1 MQALD
6 TLGRSGLLGVLLVIA
21 AFAPAAEPPTAKGVG
36 SVAVAPRIADLGS
49 GWTERRIVFAMDP
62 LDQPS
67 ELVNEAANRD
77 PSNRKALL
85 VQVRKQ
91 MQEQGALGIGY
102 FGYGFGN
109 LVYAQGRY
117 DLYISRYP
125 DHKALERQWS
135 EYAKEKDIHSDPG
148 VGEAAVWL
156 ERKANDHDYRLVLK
170 KGLFLARLECTAK
183 EEPERLVHLAKILA
197 RNIDRATEPGA
208 APNAAPPHR

>member
-6 TLGRSGLLGVLLVIA
+6 TLGRSGLLGVLLVSV
-21 AFAPAAEPPTAKGVG
+21 AFAAAAEPPTAKVAGC
-36 SVAVAPRIADLGS
+36 VAVAPRIADLGP
-49 GWTERRIVFAMDP
+49 GWTERRIVFAVDP
-62 LDQPS
+62 LDQPA
-67 ELVNEAANRD
+67 ELVNEAASRD
-77 PSNRKALL
+77 PSNRKRLL

-125 DHKALERQWS
+125 DNKALEQQWS
-135 EYAKEKDIHSDPG
+135 EYAGEKESHSEPG
-148 VGEAAVWL
+148 VGEGAVWL

-183 EEPERLVHLAKILA
+183 QEPERLVHLAKTLA
-197 RNIDRATEPGA
+197 KNIERATEPGA
-208 APNAAPPHR
+208 PPNAAPPHR